1 MKVDATTIEN
11 LDSFLKEHQEADV
24 VELLVRKLDVTVE
37 EALAI
42 YFNSNVA
49 SMIESGTLGTQYL
62 SPEYLVEEIVQM

>member
-11 LDSFLKEHQEADV
+11 LDSILKEHQEADV
-24 VELLVRKLDVTVE
+24 VELHARKLDVTVE